1 MDLKIKICG
10 MAYPENIVGISG
22 VMPDYMGFIFHA
34 QSPRNALSLSAEA
47 LKGLP
52 ESVTPVGV
60 FVNRPLDYILDR
72 CDEYGIRTVQ
82 LHGNESPALCERL
95 KTEGYIVWKAIGVD
109 ENIRWEDLNSYKNVV
124 DMFVFDTKS
133 PTHGGTGC
141 KYDWDILRSY
151 SLEIPF
157 LLSGGIS
164 PGDEGLIKM
173 FDHPM
178 FSGIDLN
185 SRFEVAPGMKDVTLL
200 KNFIKELRNHE

>member
-22 VMPDYMGFIFHA
+22 VMSVYMGFIFHA

-151 SLEIPF
+151 SLDIPF

>member
-1 MDLKIKICG
+1 
-10 MAYPENIVGISG
+10 
-22 VMPDYMGFIFHA
+22 
-34 QSPRNALSLSAEA
+34 
-47 LKGLP
+47 
-52 ESVTPVGV
+52 
-60 FVNRPLDYILDR
+60 
-72 CDEYGIRTVQ
+72 
-82 LHGNESPALCERL
+82 
-95 KTEGYIVWKAIGVD
+95 
-109 ENIRWEDLNSYKNVV
+109 
-124 DMFVFDTKS
+124 MFVFDTKS

-151 SLEIPF
+151 SLDIPF